1 VRARVRLRAFIA
13 VTLTLTATTG
23 AACNQ
28 ASAIRQQAI
37 ADSDAVQ
44 FSSIDGVALS
54 GRLFGP
60 DGAKAGVVLAHML
73 PSDQRSWFGFADRLG
88 AMGYRV
94 LTFDFRGYC
103 PGGEGGCSQGTKDVV
118 DIWQDVAGAV
128 GFLESM
134 GIHRVGLIGASM
146 GGTAS
151 LVVASQQGEAV
162 QTVITLSAPASI
174 EGLTAGPDVLQAI
187 AGAKLFIAGNG
198 DGTSGQDAQA
208 FYDQSQPPK
217 RVEILPTEDHG
228 TGILEGSQSEIATN
242 LITGF
247 LAQHL
252 PVR

>member
-1 VRARVRLRAFIA
+1 MRARVRRRALLA
-13 VTLTLTATTG
+13 VALAVAATTG

-28 ASAIRQQAI
+28 ANAIRQQAI

-60 DGAKAGVVLAHML
+60 DGAAAGVVLAHML
-73 PSDQRSWFGFADRLG
+73 PSDQRSWFAFADRLG
-88 AMGYRV
+88 GMGYRV

-103 PGGEGGCSQGTKDVV
+103 PGGDGGCSQGTKDVAE
-118 DIWQDVAGAV
+118 IWQDVAGAV

-151 LVVASQQGEAV
+151 LVVASQEGRAV
-162 QTVITLSAPASI
+162 RTVVTLSAPASV
-174 EGLTAGPDVLQAI
+174 ERLVAGPDVIQAI
-187 AGAKLFIAGNG
+187 TGAKLFIAGNA
-198 DGTSGQDAQA
+198 DGTSAQDAQA

-217 RVEILPTEDHG
+217 RVEILPTGDHG
-228 TGILEGSQSEIATN
+228 TGILEGSQSEVATN
-242 LITGF
+242 LITGW
-247 LAQHL
+247 LEQHL